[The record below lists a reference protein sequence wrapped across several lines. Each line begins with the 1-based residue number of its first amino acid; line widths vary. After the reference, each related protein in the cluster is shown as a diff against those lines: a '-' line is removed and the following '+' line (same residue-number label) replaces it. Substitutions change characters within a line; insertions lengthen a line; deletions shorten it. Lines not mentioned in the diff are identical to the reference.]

1 MNALPSKFALAAAM
15 TAGLALA
22 GCATAPYGNNGNYDR
37 GYQGQ
42 QNGGYGYN
50 DRNVRCQACGVVQ
63 EVQQVYTDGG
73 GNGGTLG
80 AIIGAVAGGVLG
92 NQVGKGDGRKAATVA
107 GAVAGGVVGT
117 LATDQLHADGQP
129 VDLDERQRE
138 SACQGN
144 QVGKRS
150 GGNDVAWRIVV
161 RLDNGQYATVT
172 QRENPGVRNGDYV
185 EVRGDHVYAR

>member
-1 MNALPSKFALAAAM
+1 MNAFTGKFALATAM

-22 GCATAPYGNNGNYDR
+22 GCATTPYGNSSNGGNYN
-37 GYQGQ
+37 GSYQGQ
-42 QNGGYGYN
+42 QNGYSN
-50 DRNVRCQACGVVQ
+50 RNARCQTCGVVQ
-63 EVQQVYTDGG
+63 EVQQVYVQGS
-73 GNGGTLG
+73 GNGGTIG

-92 NQVGKGDGRKAATVA
+92 NTVGKGDGRKAATVA
-107 GAVAGGVVGT
+107 GAVAGGVV
-117 LATDQLHADGQP
+117 
-129 VDLDERQRE
+129 
-138 SACQGN
+138 GN

>member
-1 MNALPSKFALAAAM
+1 MKARSSKLILAAAM
-15 TAGLALA
+15 TGGLALA

-37 GYQGQ
+37 GYQSQ
-42 QNGGYGYN
+42 SNGYDRG
-50 DRNVRCQACGVVQ
+50 DRNVRCQNCGVVQ
-63 EVQQVYTDGG
+63 DVQQVRVDGS

-107 GAVAGGVVGT
+107 GAVAGGVVG
-117 LATDQLHADGQP
+117 
-129 VDLDERQRE
+129 
-138 SACQGN
+138 N
-144 QVGKRS
+144 QVGKHHGEGS
-150 GGNDVAWRIVV
+150 DAWRIVV

-172 QRENPGVRNGDYV
+172 QRENPGIRSGDYV

>member
-1 MNALPSKFALAAAM
+1 MNALHSKFALAAAM

-22 GCATAPYGNNGNYDR
+22 GCATSPYSNNT
-37 GYQGQ
+37 
-42 QNGGYGYN
+42 GYN
-50 DRNVRCQACGVVQ
+50 GAYQSQGNRNVRCQTCGVVQ
-63 EVQQVYTDGG
+63 EVQQVYTSGS

-107 GAVAGGVVGT
+107 GAVAGGVVG
-117 LATDQLHADGQP
+117 
-129 VDLDERQRE
+129 
-138 SACQGN
+138 N
-144 QVGKRS
+144 QVGKRNS
-150 GGNDVAWRIVV
+150 GDDVAWRIVV